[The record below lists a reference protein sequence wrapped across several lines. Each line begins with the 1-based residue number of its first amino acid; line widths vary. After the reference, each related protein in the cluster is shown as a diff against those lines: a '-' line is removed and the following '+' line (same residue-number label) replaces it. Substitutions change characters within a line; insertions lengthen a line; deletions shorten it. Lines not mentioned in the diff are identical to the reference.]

1 MFWMP
6 KDGRRE
12 SVEAEQIGEFAWG
25 CRVLDN
31 VRGDHHVLT
40 AEPIDV
46 YEQLIRVSEVDN

>member
-1 MFWMP
+1 MP